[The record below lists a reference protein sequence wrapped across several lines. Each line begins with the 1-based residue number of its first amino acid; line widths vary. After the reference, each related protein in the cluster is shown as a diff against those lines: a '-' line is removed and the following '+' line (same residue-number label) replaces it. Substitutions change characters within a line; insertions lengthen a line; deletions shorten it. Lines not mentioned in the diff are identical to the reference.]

1 MIFYESIKIH
11 RHNQKEYMKT
21 TTMTERMTNEI
32 WVFGDLRSRAL
43 LDDSFAVLAKAR
55 VLAQKTGDR
64 VAMFTLTP
72 KRAAWLTAS
81 ENDSCTIEKEVEQ
94 EAFAWGADVVYR
106 LENERFAS
114 PTAHDFSTALAE
126 IVQERSPRLVL
137 FPLTDFGR
145 DISSRAAAVVRA
157 GLMADCVEF
166 KVGNDGD
173 VVGRCPAWGGEI
185 MAEIGYVPGHGIG
198 FATVHPSGAADEK
211 VEGRKGHIERI
222 QMAGLPTK
230 NSIRLVSSKPVSKKD
245 GGLENAGTVVVG
257 GAGLGTMENFGQI
270 RQLAAVLAGEVAATR
285 PPVLNHWVAEDRMI
299 GQTGKTIHPDLLISV
314 GTSGAIQ
321 YTAGIMESSTIV
333 AINRD
338 PAAPIFRLADVGVVA
353 DASSFI
359 PLLISRIRQ
368 VVMRKLADDVCADTP
383 VAAEESRF
391 GDKIKTLRRAQ
402 GWSVEHLAETTG
414 QTPEF
419 IADVEAG
426 KISPPVA
433 FLLRLSTA
441 YGVDPGTFLKDEEKE
456 QIRDQRAQAYV
467 NRTRN
472 YSYQTLTS
480 GAEHDHLRAFMITIE
495 PHHDH
500 KPVAYKHEGEE
511 FIFVMEGELELT
523 LGNKV
528 NHLKRGESIHFH
540 SNIPHKLKSL
550 TSQITRCL
558 VILYTI

>member
-1 MIFYESIKIH
+1 
-11 RHNQKEYMKT
+11 
-21 TTMTERMTNEI
+21 MTEKATNEI

-43 LDDSFAVLAKAR
+43 LDDSFAVLTKASNLSR
-55 VLAQKTGDR
+55 ETGDR
-64 VAMFTLTP
+64 IAMFMLTP
-72 KRAAWLTAS
+72 KRTAWLTAS
-81 ENDSCTIEKEVEQ
+81 ENDSCVIEKEAAQ
-94 EAFAWGADVVYR
+94 EAFAWGADVVYL

-114 PTAHDFSTALAE
+114 PTAHHFSAAVAK

-145 DISSRAAAVVRA
+145 DVASRAAAIARA
-157 GLMADCVEF
+157 GLMADCVEL
-166 KVGNDGD
+166 KVGSDGD
-173 VVGRCPAWGGEI
+173 IVGRCPAWGGEI
-185 MAEIGYVPGHGIG
+185 MAEIGYVPGHGTG
-198 FATVHPSGAADEK
+198 FATVHPVGTAGTAGEKDEGKKGRIESIPVADLPT
-211 VEGRKGHIERI
+211 GNGI
-222 QMAGLPTK
+222 QM
-230 NSIRLVSSKPVSKKD
+230 VSSKPVSTKD
-245 GGLENAGTVVVG
+245 SDLENARTVVVG
-257 GAGLGTMENFGQI
+257 GAGLGSMEKFGQV

-285 PPVLNHWVAEDRMI
+285 PPVLNHWVAEDRLI
-299 GQTGKTIHPDLLISV
+299 GQTGKTIHPDLLISI

-321 YTAGIMESSTIV
+321 YTAGIMESGTIV

-353 DASSFI
+353 DAPSFI
-359 PLLISRIRQ
+359 PLLITRIRQ
-368 VVMRKLADDVCADTP
+368 AVMRRLADDVCADIP
-383 VAAEESRF
+383 AAVKESGF
-391 GDKIKTLRRAQ
+391 GDKIKTLREAQ
-402 GWSVEHLAETTG
+402 GWSVEHLAEATG

-419 IADVEAG
+419 IADVEEG
-426 KISPPVA
+426 KLSPPVA

-528 NHLKRGESIHFH
+528 NHLKSGESIHFH